1 MRPWPGDKCPPDGNS
16 LLPGGNSRVPGGNSR
31 VPGGARVL
39 ARRGVPLSQ
48 SPSADP
54 TGQPGPEQPSREQ
67 SLDQAAAEL
76 GPGGDLAPEAD
87 AEGYRKRMARR
98 REVQQQRVGERNLE
112 KGLVLVFTGD
122 GKGKTTAA
130 LGLVLRS
137 LGHGEHVAVV
147 QFIKGG
153 WQPGEAR
160 ALQVFGEALAWH
172 ALGEGFTWETQDRDR
187 DRQLVQQAWQRS
199 CEYLADGSR
208 KLVVLDEVNVA
219 LKLGYLGL
227 DQVLEGLALRPPLTH
242 VALTGRGAPPGLIE
256 RADLVTEMKM
266 VRHPFREQ
274 GVKAQAG
281 IEY

>member
-1 MRPWPGDKCPPDGNS
+1 M
-16 LLPGGNSRVPGGNSR
+16 
-31 VPGGARVL
+31 
-39 ARRGVPLSQ
+39 SQ
-48 SPSADP
+48 SPNPDP
-54 TGQPGPEQPSREQ
+54 RGERRSDRDSLGEN
-67 SLDQAAAEL
+67 LDQAAAEL
-76 GPGGDLAPEAD
+76 GPGGDLAPEGD

-98 REVQQQRVGERNLE
+98 REVQHQRVGERNLE

-130 LGLVLRS
+130 LGLVLRT
-137 LGHGEHVAVV
+137 LGHGDAVAVV

-160 ALQVFGEALAWH
+160 ALQVFGESLAWH
-172 ALGEGFTWETQDRDR
+172 ALGEGFTWETQDRER
-187 DRQLVQQAWQRS
+187 DRQLVQQAWQKS
-199 CEYLADGSR
+199 CDYLADGSR

-227 DQVLEGLALRPPLTH
+227 DQVLEGLDLRPPLTH

-256 RADLVTEMKM
+256 RADLVTEMKL

>member
-1 MRPWPGDKCPPDGNS
+1 LTPIPSSSQPPLIPETGDGVAVPLTEAG
-16 LLPGGNSRVPGGNSR
+16 VPG
-31 VPGGARVL
+31 VETVVA
-39 ARRGVPLSQ
+39 Q
-48 SPSADP
+48 
-54 TGQPGPEQPSREQ
+54 GQED
-67 SLDQAAAEL
+67 LDQAAREL
-76 GPGGDLAPEAD
+76 GMGGDLAPEAD
-87 AEGYRKRMARR
+87 QLGYRRRMERR
-98 REVQQQRVGERNLE
+98 REVQRQRVGERNLE

-130 LGLVLRS
+130 LGLVLRT
-137 LGHGEHVAVV
+137 LGHGERVAVV

-160 ALQVFGEALAWH
+160 ALELFGDALDWH

-187 DRQLVQQAWQRS
+187 DRELVQLAWQRS
-199 CEYLADGSR
+199 LAYLAAADR

-219 LKLGYLGL
+219 MKLGYLDA
-227 DQVLEGLALRPPLTH
+227 DQVLEGLQLRPPLTH
-242 VALTGRGAPPGLIE
+242 VALTGRGAPPALLE
-256 RADLVTEMKM
+256 RADLVTEMKL